1 MDTLDIIDQYLK
13 GTLTEAE
20 TLDFEKRMATDAAL
34 REEVIIQKQLFA
46 IHDFPTKK
54 GIKNEAYTEELQLL
68 NEKLQTEE
76 YQALSRKIR
85 KVGKEQNLGKRVFKK
100 KKKSYFIYSIAA
112 TIAILLTTFLIFNR
126 QPSLNYYYNKNV
138 NWEELPSFI
147 VKGQTEDIFTKGE
160 ALFKNKEYKEAIT
173 TLTTIETNDEF
184 YPYALLYIG
193 ASYEQLNEN
202 EKALVSFDK
211 LTQLTDFEEYS
222 KGYWYKLLL
231 YLKLNNRQ
239 KALEMK
245 AIILENKNN
254 YNYKKALE
262 LDL

>member
-1 MDTLDIIDQYLK
+1 M
-13 GTLTEAE
+13 
-20 TLDFEKRMATDAAL
+20 
-34 REEVIIQKQLFA
+34 
-46 IHDFPTKK
+46 
-54 GIKNEAYTEELQLL
+54 
-68 NEKLQTEE
+68 
-76 YQALSRKIR
+76 
-85 KVGKEQNLGKRVFKK
+85 
-100 KKKSYFIYSIAA
+100 
-112 TIAILLTTFLIFNR
+112 
-126 QPSLNYYYNKNV
+126 
-138 NWEELPSFI
+138 
-147 VKGQTEDIFTKGE
+147 
-160 ALFKNKEYKEAIT
+160 FKNKEYKEAIT

-202 EKALVSFDK
+202 ERALVSFDK